1 MSALVNPAWWLIC
14 AAVVVCLA
22 ARDPRRT
29 LCTGVRWATATP
41 VLVLIAC
48 AGVANLGARAM
59 LGHVV
64 PGDFAQEVVAA
75 RSMRDGRAL
84 YPHDVNATV
93 REWLVAEPPAVPAW
107 LPGPPA
113 RWLAAAQRR
122 GRNRLV
128 AQAHPPTLLLAAAP
142 GILVL
147 GGHGAFWVLT
157 VVTVAVAALTATVLV
172 TALAPAASRRERI
185 LAVLALISWQP
196 VLATVRD
203 GQVSVLI
210 GGLLVLAWADLRRG
224 RDSRAGA
231 LVGSAAVLKLYPL
244 LLLVLLA
251 LRCRRACAAAAL
263 VIAGT
268 IGLAAV
274 VLGPDTWV
282 QYAASARTIA
292 WSFADAPYNL
302 SLLPRL
308 RGIVPAPLAVVAY
321 PMAAA
326 AALCATLLMAR
337 CGGAAVPLIRTLDV
351 EFASMATLAM
361 LLSPVA
367 WHHYVFT
374 LALPLVVLVA
384 NAWADGRRAPLVG
397 ALSLVAVLSIPDDVW
412 RAAWWEMPAGL
423 PALISPGSAVFLLWA
438 GLLRVGTGSSPAPGS
453 TNVRAS
459 ARCAL
464 AE

>member
-1 MSALVNPAWWLIC
+1 
-14 AAVVVCLA
+14 
-22 ARDPRRT
+22 
-29 LCTGVRWATATP
+29 
-41 VLVLIAC
+41 
-48 AGVANLGARAM
+48 
-59 LGHVV
+59 
-64 PGDFAQEVVAA
+64 
-75 RSMRDGRAL
+75 
-84 YPHDVNATV
+84 
-93 REWLVAEPPAVPAW
+93 
-107 LPGPPA
+107 
-113 RWLAAAQRR
+113 
-122 GRNRLV
+122 V

-185 LAVLALISWQP
+185 LAVLALVTWQP

-251 LRCRRACAAAAL
+251 LRRRRACAAAAL

-302 SLLPRL
+302 SLVPRL
-308 RGIVPAPLAVVAY
+308 RGIVPAPLAAVAY
-321 PMAAA
+321 PIAAA
-326 AALCATLLMAR
+326 AALCATLLMVK

-351 EFASMATLAM
+351 EFAAMATLAM

-384 NAWADGRRAPLVG
+384 HAWADGRRAPLVG

-412 RAAWWEMPAGL
+412 RAAWWRMPAGL
-423 PALISPGSAVFLLWA
+423 PTLVSPGSAVLLLWA
-438 GLLRVGTGSSPAPGS
+438 GLLRVGTRSLPAPGS

-459 ARCAL
+459 ARCAP

>member
-1 MSALVNPAWWLIC
+1 
-14 AAVVVCLA
+14 
-22 ARDPRRT
+22 
-29 LCTGVRWATATP
+29 
-41 VLVLIAC
+41 
-48 AGVANLGARAM
+48 M

-75 RSMRDGRAL
+75 RSMRDGTAL

-113 RWLAAAQRR
+113 RWLAAAQQR

-147 GGHGAFWVLT
+147 GGYGAFWVLT

-185 LAVLALISWQP
+185 LAVLALVSWQP

-231 LVGSAAVLKLYPL
+231 LVGSAAALKLYPL

-251 LRCRRACAAAAL
+251 LRRRRACAAAAL
-263 VIAGT
+263 VDRRRHRSRCCGPWAGHV
-268 IGLAAV
+268 GSV
-274 VLGPDTWV
+274 
-282 QYAASARTIA
+282 
-292 WSFADAPYNL
+292 
-302 SLLPRL
+302 
-308 RGIVPAPLAVVAY
+308 RGIRTDNRVVVRGRAVQPFPASE
-321 PMAAA
+321 AAG
-326 AALCATLLMAR
+326 R
-337 CGGAAVPLIRTLDV
+337 
-351 EFASMATLAM
+351 
-361 LLSPVA
+361 SP
-367 WHHYVFT
+367 
-374 LALPLVVLVA
+374 
-384 NAWADGRRAPLVG
+384 
-397 ALSLVAVLSIPDDVW
+397 
-412 RAAWWEMPAGL
+412 
-423 PALISPGSAVFLLWA
+423 
-438 GLLRVGTGSSPAPGS
+438 
-453 TNVRAS
+453 RAS
-459 ARCAL
+459 GWPSRIQWQPLRPCVRRC
-464 AE
+464 